1 MRILVGLSGGVD
13 SAVAAY
19 ILKQQGHD
27 VTCAFMRNWDA
38 YANNDILGNPTQ
50 GLDDICPQE
59 EDYLDAKKVADKL
72 GLPLLRVDFV
82 KEYWEDVFSVF
93 LEETKKGRTPNPD
106 ILCNRHIK
114 FNAFFKYA
122 KSLGFD
128 WVATGHYARVLHQA
142 GKDSIMLKGLDVNK
156 DQTYFLVQVPQ
167 EALNHTL
174 FPVGELNKAEVRKI
188 ALELDLSVAQKKDST
203 GICFIGERHFREFL
217 HNYIPKVPGKI
228 VDIDSRKIVGEHHG
242 VMFYTLGQ
250 RKGMGIGG
258 VEGPWF
264 VVHKELKS
272 NTLFV
277 AAKEDNDWLKTD
289 ECVVSRI
296 NWFGSRPTGELSCFA
311 KFRYRQKDHPVTI
324 RFDNDSMI
332 VTYDYP
338 IASVTP
344 GQEAVFYL
352 GEICLGGGVIEETF
366 KNGLTMPQRLL
377 KEKL

>member
-38 YANNDILGNPTQ
+38 YANNDILGNPTG

-82 KEYWEDVFSVF
+82 KEYWDDVFSVF

-128 WVATGHYARVLHQA
+128 WVATGHYARVLHQE
-142 GKDSIMLKGLDVNK
+142 GNNSVMLKGLDVNK

-188 ALELDLSVAQKKDST
+188 ALELDLAVAQKKDST

-217 HNYIPKVPGKI
+217 HNYIPKTPGNI
-228 VDIDSRKIVGEHHG
+228 VDIDTGNTVGEHHG

-264 VVHKELKS
+264 VVHKDLQS
-272 NTLFV
+272 NTLYV
-277 AAKEDNDWLKTD
+277 GAKEDNDWLKTD
-289 ECVVSRI
+289 ECRISRI
-296 NWFGSRPTGELSCFA
+296 NWFGELPKGEYSCTA

-324 RFDNDSMI
+324 RFEDGSLI
-332 VTYDYP
+332 VTYVYS

-344 GQEAVFYL
+344 GQEAVFYQ
-352 GEICLGGGVIEETF
+352 GDVCLGGGVIEETF
-366 KNGLTMPQRLL
+366 RNGLTMSERLSRG
-377 KEKL
+377 KL

>member
-19 ILKQQGHD
+19 ILKQQGHE

-38 YANNDILGNPTQ
+38 YANNDILGNPTGGQ
-50 GLDDICPQE
+50 DDICPQE

-82 KEYWEDVFSVF
+82 KEYWDDVFSVF

-188 ALELDLSVAQKKDST
+188 ALELDLSVASKKDST

-217 HNYIPKVPGKI
+217 HNYIPKTPGKI
-228 VDIDSRKIVGEHHG
+228 VDIDSKKVLGEHHG

-264 VVHKELKS
+264 VVHKDLKS
-272 NTLFV
+272 NTLYV
-277 AAKEDNDWLKTD
+277 AAKEDNDWLKSD
-289 ECVVSRI
+289 ECHVSRI
-296 NWFGSRPTGELSCFA
+296 NWFGEIPQDELSSTA

-324 RFDNDSMI
+324 RFENDILI
-332 VTYDYP
+332 VKYAYP
-338 IASVTP
+338 VASVTP

-352 GEICLGGGVIEETF
+352 GDVCLGGGVIEETF
-366 KNGLTMPQRLL
+366 RDGYTFVERMARENK
-377 KEKL
+377 

>member
-38 YANNDILGNPTQ
+38 YANNDILGNPSG

-72 GLPLLRVDFV
+72 GLALLRVDFV
-82 KEYWEDVFSVF
+82 KEYWDEVFSVF

-128 WVATGHYARVLHQA
+128 WVATGHYARVLHQN
-142 GKDSIMLKGLDVNK
+142 GKNSVMLKGLDANK

-188 ALELDLSVAQKKDST
+188 ALELNLAVAHKKDST

-217 HNYIPKVPGKI
+217 HNYIPKTPGKI
-228 VDIDSRKIVGEHHG
+228 VDIDTHKTVGEHHG

-264 VVHKELKS
+264 VVHKDLKS
-272 NTLFV
+272 NTLYV
-277 AAKEDNDWLKTD
+277 ASKEDNDWLKTD
-289 ECVVSRI
+289 ECMVSRI
-296 NWFGSRPTGELSCFA
+296 NWFGPLPSEKLSCTA

-324 RFDNDSMI
+324 EFKNNSLI
-332 VTYDYP
+332 VKYVHP

-344 GQEAVFYL
+344 GQEAVFYQ
-352 GEICLGGGVIEETF
+352 GDVCLGGGVIEETF
-366 KNGLTMPQRLL
+366 RNGLTMSQRLSRG
-377 KEKL
+377 KI